1 MPRRPCCYRGVP
13 GWRRLPLPA
22 PSITVL
28 SRAADSSQTAALE
41 SRGVLFG
48 NPSFAAYSSEDRS
61 QQHRAS
67 LVGSL
72 ATRAS
77 ANMVYNHTRGAA
89 RAREHARLHLS
100 RPLRPLP
107 SLEALQRRCPG
118 VRLSVA
124 RVPKTGSTHF
134 LTGLSACKGTA
145 VDLLWDHQAV
155 PPTSCSRASLATLR
169 DPCERFV
176 SSYRHLKRAMK
187 ISYAN
192 TCALNS
198 HLRTTD
204 SHQT

>member
-1 MPRRPCCYRGVP
+1 MGCYLGTASEIP
-13 GWRRLPLPA
+13 
-22 PSITVL
+22 L
-28 SRAADSSQTAALE
+28 SRRSLP
-41 SRGVLFG
+41 VL
-48 NPSFAAYSSEDRS
+48 
-61 QQHRAS
+61 
-67 LVGSL
+67 
-72 ATRAS
+72 TRAKTGRKNIAQVWSRPATETRSS